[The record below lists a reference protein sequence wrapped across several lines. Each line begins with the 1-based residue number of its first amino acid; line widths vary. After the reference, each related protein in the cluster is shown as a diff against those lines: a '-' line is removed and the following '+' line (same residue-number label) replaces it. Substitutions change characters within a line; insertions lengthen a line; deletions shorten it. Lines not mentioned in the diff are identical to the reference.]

1 MKKKLKALYFKIPI
15 KVKWSMFICLLV
27 SYPIFFIGYLG
38 YKQYEEVITTHF
50 VQSAEG
56 DILQSL
62 EGTKENIDKLEEF
75 VVELKYDE
83 AIHRFNERYNLVI
96 EEKKKNSKEKATSYN
111 GIGDYDLGR
120 MVEGYLKSVVL
131 SKPEIDVGGYE
142 FLDEKT
148 QYIVSKR
155 KSYEEENDFRI
166 KKIFKH
172 MRTQLSET
180 GGVFAYYIDEESII
194 YIGEKIFDKN
204 FFKPVGMLV
213 FKIKKEYLT
222 DKYKKVLEGAK
233 EGIYVADGD
242 GKEILSEG
250 RLPQDKGELLR
261 RFLSVAP
268 KDGELYKNEDKQQ
281 VILYAKRS
289 SLNLSMISAV
299 FISKDI
305 LLQDIRH
312 LSKMTLILCI
322 STLPIF
328 LLFAAGL
335 YKEII
340 SPIYLLSGKMQQIQQ
355 GEIGV
360 VMKSDRKDELG
371 YLFSAFDKMSRRIQY
386 LVNTVYKE
394 EIALK
399 NAEIKSLQD
408 QINPHFLYN
417 TLDMINW
424 KARMSG
430 NEEISDMIEAL
441 SGIMEINIDRRTQP
455 FLTIEE
461 EMKYLEHYIF
471 LIHKRFGEKF
481 IFEKAIDLDTY
492 KLKIPR
498 LILQPLVENAITHGI
513 EPVGR
518 GTVYLAVKQQEEK
531 LFVTIQDDG
540 QGIEEEVLKE
550 LHRAMADTEKAA
562 GKVGMINVQKRIN
575 LLYGEGYGIT
585 LVSSAGKGTLITVI
599 LPVTTTGEIS

>member
-1 MKKKLKALYFKIPI
+1 
-15 KVKWSMFICLLV
+15 
-27 SYPIFFIGYLG
+27 
-38 YKQYEEVITTHF
+38 
-50 VQSAEG
+50 
-56 DILQSL
+56 
-62 EGTKENIDKLEEF
+62 
-75 VVELKYDE
+75 
-83 AIHRFNERYNLVI
+83 
-96 EEKKKNSKEKATSYN
+96 
-111 GIGDYDLGR
+111 
-120 MVEGYLKSVVL
+120 
-131 SKPEIDVGGYE
+131 
-142 FLDEKT
+142 
-148 QYIVSKR
+148 
-155 KSYEEENDFRI
+155 
-166 KKIFKH
+166 
-172 MRTQLSET
+172 
-180 GGVFAYYIDEESII
+180 
-194 YIGEKIFDKN
+194 
-204 FFKPVGMLV
+204 
-213 FKIKKEYLT
+213 
-222 DKYKKVLEGAK
+222 
-233 EGIYVADGD
+233 
-242 GKEILSEG
+242 
-250 RLPQDKGELLR
+250 
-261 RFLSVAP
+261 
-268 KDGELYKNEDKQQ
+268 
-281 VILYAKRS
+281 
-289 SLNLSMISAV
+289 
-299 FISKDI
+299 
-305 LLQDIRH
+305 
-312 LSKMTLILCI
+312 MTLILCI

-340 SPIYLLSGKMQQIQQ
+340 SPIYLLSGKMQQIQE

-430 NEEISDMIEAL
+430 NEEISEMIEAL
-441 SGIMEINIDRRTQP
+441 SGIMEINIDRRKQP

-518 GTVYLAVKQQEEK
+518 GTVYLAVKKQEEK
-531 LFVTIQDDG
+531 LVVTIQDDG

-562 GKVGMINVQKRIN
+562 GKVGMINVQRRIN

-599 LPVTTTGEIS
+599 LPVTTTGEMA